1 MKLSLDQIKKSVNEI
16 TRRFPI
22 TSIFAVLLML
32 FGYAM
37 VATTLSDGGD
47 SNISTFIIYSSH
59 FIGVSILV
67 SLFFELWREEV
78 HNKAA
83 IWLGMGLA
91 IVCVL
96 IDTIVMNDSHFSTPV
111 FLGRLSI
118 LVAFVIG
125 IVCISFIRNKDD
137 IQLWNFGSQIVGAL
151 VSSVLMTCV
160 VCGGLA
166 ALLFGISE
174 LFSIDFNPQTYFY
187 ILMPFMVLLPVYLFL
202 VRIPAG
208 AKKHNNDIYITKFTS
223 GVTRYL
229 FIPLIGCYLVVLYVY
244 LLKIIFSWELPKGTI
259 SWMVSIMMVGFV
271 FVVALLYPILKSE
284 EKPFDKWV
292 AKWFPWLMLP
302 LIALMSVGICR
313 RISDY
318 GITAPRLYVLLVN
331 IWFYA
336 VCIYLIVTK
345 SKRILWIPLSFCALF
360 ILSSAQPFNFH
371 RITRNY
377 MYSCVE
383 KIIKEHQPAQI
394 PMDQCE
400 YKNWLT
406 QFSKEEKE
414 KIHEKLYYLQKSE
427 PDSQFE
433 WLDFPLLYR
442 DYHYDYNFDADS
454 IVADGSDFTEFEYNL
469 SNYYIDIPAGYTKFK
484 KVFLHLQIDST
495 KIIAQRNDIGI
506 DPIII
511 DTAILN
517 KSHNK
522 QVNLKT
528 IHSDKIFVPS
538 FIHFKSHSGTS
549 YDTDCT
555 GYLFEK

>member
-1 MKLSLDQIKKSVNEI
+1 MKISLEKIKESAKETVQ
-16 TRRFPI
+16 RFPI
-22 TSIFAVLLML
+22 TCIFTVLLMIL
-32 FGYAM
+32 GYVIIANLDESHHNF
-37 VATTLSDGGD
+37 VIYATHFLAV
-47 SNISTFIIYSSH
+47 NIF
-59 FIGVSILV
+59 V

-78 HNKAA
+78 SNKGA
-83 IWLGMGLA
+83 INLAFGLA
-91 IVCVL
+91 IVGVVV
-96 IDTIVMNDSHFSTPV
+96 DTIAMSEAHFCAPV

-118 LVAFVIG
+118 FSAFIIG
-125 IVCISFIRNKDD
+125 IVCVSFIKNKDD
-137 IQLWNFGSQIVGAL
+137 IQLWNFSTKVFGAFF
-151 VSSVLMTCV
+151 SSAFITAVI
-160 VCGGLA
+160 CGGLA
-166 ALLFGISE
+166 LLLFGVSE
-174 LFSIDFNPQTYFY
+174 LFSVKLKAEFY
-187 ILMPFMVLLPVYLFL
+187 GNILMPFMVLLPVYLFL

-208 AKKHNNDIYITKFTS
+208 ADKHNNNIQISKFIS

-229 FIPLIGCYLVVLYVY
+229 FIPLVSCYLLVLYVY
-244 LLKIIFSWELPKGTI
+244 LFKITFTWELPKGTI
-259 SWMVSIMMVGFV
+259 SWMVSIMMLGFV
-271 FVVALLYPILKSE
+271 IVVALLYPMLKKDD
-284 EKPFDKWV
+284 KPFDKWV

-336 VCIYLIVTK
+336 VCIYLIITK

-377 MYSCVE
+377 MHSCVE

-394 PMDQCE
+394 PMNRKE
-400 YKNWLT
+400 YDIWMS
-406 QFSKEEKE
+406 QFSEQEKE
-414 KIHEKLYYLQKSE
+414 NINERMFYLQRFE
-427 PDSQFE
+427 PDSQVE
-433 WLDFPLLYR
+433 WLDFGISNRY
-442 DYHYDYNFDADS
+442 YINYTAFDS
-454 IVADGSDFTEFEYNL
+454 NEIADGHSFIDFEYNL

-517 KSHNK
+517 KSHNN
-522 QVNLKT
+522 QVNLKA
-528 IHSDKIFVPS
+528 IHSDKIFVPTLVR
-538 FIHFKSHSGTS
+538 FKSDGGG
-549 YDTDCT
+549 YYFDKDCD

>member
-1 MKLSLDQIKKSVNEI
+1 MKISLEKIKESAKETVQ
-16 TRRFPI
+16 RFPI
-22 TSIFAVLLML
+22 TCIFTVLLMIL
-32 FGYAM
+32 GYVIIANLDESHHHF
-37 VATTLSDGGD
+37 VIYATHFLTV
-47 SNISTFIIYSSH
+47 NIF
-59 FIGVSILV
+59 V

-78 HNKAA
+78 DNKNA
-83 IWLGMGLA
+83 ITLGCLLA
-91 IVCVL
+91 IICVL
-96 IDTIVMNDSHFSTPV
+96 VDTIIMSNSKFNTPV
-111 FLGRLSI
+111 FLGRISI
-118 LVAFVIG
+118 LVALLFG
-125 IVCISFIRNKDD
+125 IVSISFVKNKDD
-137 IQLWNFGSQIVGAL
+137 IQLWNFGSRIIKAFF
-151 VSSVLMTCV
+151 SSVFITAV
-160 VCGGLA
+160 VCGGFA
-166 ALLFGISE
+166 TLLYGISE
-174 LFSIDFNPQTYFY
+174 LFSADLKPAFYFRV
-187 ILMPFMVLLPVYLFL
+187 LMPFMVLLPAYLFL
-202 VRIPAG
+202 IRIPAG
-208 AKKHNNDIYITKFTS
+208 AEKHDNNIQISKFIS
-223 GVTRYL
+223 VVTRYL
-229 FIPLIGCYLVVLYVY
+229 FIPLVSCYLLVLYVY
-244 LLKIIFSWELPKGTI
+244 LFKITFTWELPKGTV
-259 SWMVSIMMVGFV
+259 SWMVSVMMVGFV
-271 FVVALLYPILKSE
+271 IVVALLYPMLKKDD
-284 EKPFDKWV
+284 KPFDKWV

-302 LIALMSVGICR
+302 LIALMSVGIGR

-377 MYSCVE
+377 MHSCVE

-427 PDSQFE
+427 PDNQFE

-528 IHSDKIFVPS
+528 IHSDKIFVPTLVR
-538 FIHFKSHSGTS
+538 FKSDGGG
-549 YDTDCT
+549 YYFDKDCD